1 MKQNFFDHLDGGWGD
16 VIANTYKDYNKITYK
31 IKNVSAIA
39 DQSTIQVKDY
49 NYAYE
54 EKYLTTDK
62 KFILRLFIR
71 TGKYYNFRKLE
82 KEKSSFGINLEDSKL
97 EREISSF
104 GIILEDSESNERIS
118 YYDIARSRCNIDIA
132 PVYKRHACDSGSDE
146 NIEIDKKFIFDFIDR
161 ACKCINKNHYSQP
174 IQERTIE
181 QLIEIINSETIDS

>member
-1 MKQNFFDHLDGGWGD
+1 MKQNFFDQLDGGWGD
-16 VIANTYKDYNKITYK
+16 VIANTYKDANKITYK

-97 EREISSF
+97 EREISAF
-104 GIILEDSESNERIS
+104 GIILEDSESNEKIS
-118 YYDIARSRCNIDIA
+118 YYDIA
-132 PVYKRHACDSGSDE
+132 PYKRHACDSGSDE

-181 QLIEIINSETIDS
+181 QLIEIINSKTIDS

>member
-1 MKQNFFDHLDGGWGD
+1 MKQNFFDQLDGGWGD
-16 VIANTYKDYNKITYK
+16 VISDTYKDYNKITYK
-31 IKNVSAIA
+31 IENVSAIA

-118 YYDIARSRCNIDIA
+118 YYDIARCNIA
-132 PVYKRHACDSGSDE
+132 PVYKRPVCDSETDE
-146 NIEIDKKFIFDFIDR
+146 DIEIDKKFIFDFIDR
-161 ACKCINKNHYSQP
+161 ACKCINKNQPQP

>member
-1 MKQNFFDHLDGGWGD
+1 MKQNFFDQLDGGWGD
-16 VIANTYKDYNKITYK
+16 VISDTYKDYNKITYK

-49 NYAYE
+49 DGAYE

-62 KFILRLFIR
+62 KFILRLFIM
-71 TGKYYNFRKLE
+71 TGEYYNFK
-82 KEKSSFGINLEDSKL
+82 KL

-104 GIILEDSESNERIS
+104 EINLEDSESNERIS
-118 YYDIARSRCNIDIA
+118 YINIA
-132 PVYKRHACDSGSDE
+132 PVYKRLVCDSGSDE

-161 ACKCINKNHYSQP
+161 ACKCINKNHSQP

>member
-1 MKQNFFDHLDGGWGD
+1 MKQNFFDQLDGGWGD

-31 IKNVSAIA
+31 IENVSAIA
-39 DQSTIQVKDY
+39 DQSTVQVKDY
-49 NYAYE
+49 DEAYE

-62 KFILRLFIR
+62 KFILRLFIM
-71 TGKYYNFRKLE
+71 TGEYYNFR
-82 KEKSSFGINLEDSKL
+82 KL

-104 GIILEDSESNERIS
+104 EINLEDSESNEIIS
-118 YYDIARSRCNIDIA
+118 YYDIA
-132 PVYKRHACDSGSDE
+132 PVYKILHACDSGSDE

>member
-1 MKQNFFDHLDGGWGD
+1 MKQNFFDQLDGGWGD
-16 VIANTYKDYNKITYK
+16 VISDTYKDYNKITYK
-31 IKNVSAIA
+31 IENVSAIA

-49 NYAYE
+49 DGAYE

-62 KFILRLFIR
+62 KFILRLFIM
-71 TGKYYNFRKLE
+71 TGEYYNFKKLE
-82 KEKSSFGINLEDSKL
+82 REKSSFGINLEDSKL

-118 YYDIARSRCNIDIA
+118 YYDIA

-161 ACKCINKNHYSQP
+161 ACKCINKNQPQP

>member
-1 MKQNFFDHLDGGWGD
+1 MKQNFFDQLDGGWGD
-16 VIANTYKDYNKITYK
+16 VISDTYKDYNKITYK
-31 IKNVSAIA
+31 IENVSAIA

-49 NYAYE
+49 DDAYE

-62 KFILRLFIR
+62 KFILRLFIM
-71 TGKYYNFRKLE
+71 TGEYYNFR
-82 KEKSSFGINLEDSKL
+82 KL

-118 YYDIARSRCNIDIA
+118 YYDIA
-132 PVYKRHACDSGSDE
+132 PVYKRLVCDSESDE

-161 ACKCINKNHYSQP
+161 ACKCINKNQPQP